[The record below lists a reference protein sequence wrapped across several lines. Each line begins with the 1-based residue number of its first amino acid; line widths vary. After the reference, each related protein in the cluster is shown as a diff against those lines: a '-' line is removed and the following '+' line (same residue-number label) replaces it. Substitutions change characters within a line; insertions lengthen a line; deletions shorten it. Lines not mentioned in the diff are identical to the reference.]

1 MAKEW
6 YIIHTRAGQEDRVKK
21 ALGRELKES
30 GLEKAVGEVVVPT
43 QLSAEE
49 RKGGKV
55 RVQKKIYPRYVFI
68 EMDYNVERRSE
79 LSKLI
84 KNIAGVLG
92 MIGGWESPQPL
103 SDEEVSDI
111 LKLAGM
117 EYAAGEIDISE
128 ADSVRI
134 LAGPFMDFSG
144 TVDKVDF
151 ARSKV
156 RVFLSLFGR
165 ETPVELNIDQVRK
178 I

>member
-21 ALGRELKES
+21 ALERELKES

-43 QLSAEE
+43 QHSEEE
-49 RKGGKV
+49 REGGKV

-68 EMDYNVERRSE
+68 EMDYAVGRSE

-111 LKLAGM
+111 LKLAGV

-128 ADSVRI
+128 GDSVRI

-165 ETPVELNIDQVRK
+165 ETPVELDIDQVRK

>member
-21 ALGRELKES
+21 ALERELKET
-30 GLEKAVGEVVVPT
+30 GLDRAVGDVVVPT
-43 QLSAEE
+43 QHTEEE
-49 RKGGKV
+49 REKGKV

-103 SDEEVSDI
+103 SDEEVNDI
-111 LKLAGM
+111 LKLAGV
-117 EYAAGEIDISE
+117 EYAAGEVDISE
-128 ADSVRI
+128 GESVRI

-151 ARSKV
+151 ARAKV

-165 ETPVELNIDQVRK
+165 ETPVELDIDQVRK